1 MSKAPLW
8 RRYYPV
14 GDRPIV
20 CVPIISDDPAA
31 IKKAEPLADLFEVRI
46 DLIGKGWR
54 EVAGYFK
61 KPWLACNR
69 RAEEGGKWR
78 GSEADRIKELLSA
91 IGLGAGIIDVEL
103 STPGLAKVVK
113 DIKGKAECLI
123 SYHNNKETPREKLRE
138 IVRQQLDAGADI
150 CKVVTTARTFAD
162 NIAVLQLIKEFP
174 GMKVVS
180 FAMGAEGQI
189 SRVLGPLMGSYF
201 TYASM
206 TEGKESAAG
215 QIAVAEL
222 RKIYQMLW
230 GD

>member
-1 MSKAPLW
+1 M
-8 RRYYPV
+8 
-14 GDRPIV
+14 
-20 CVPIISDDPAA
+20 
-31 IKKAEPLADLFEVRI
+31 RI

-54 EVAGYFK
+54 EVAACLN

-78 GSEADRIKELLSA
+78 GSETERIDELLGA

-103 STPGLAKVVK
+103 ATPGLARVVNK
-113 DIKGKAECLI
+113 IKGKAECLI
-123 SYHNNKETPREKLRE
+123 SYHNNKETPQEKLRE

-150 CKVVTTARTFAD
+150 CKVVTTARSFAD
-162 NIAVLQLIKEFP
+162 NIAVLRLIQEFP
-174 GMKVVS
+174 GTKVVA

-189 SRVLGPLMGSYF
+189 SRVLCPLVGGCF

-206 TEGKESAAG
+206 AEGKESAAG
-215 QIAVAEL
+215 QMAVEDL
-222 RKIYQMLW
+222 CKIYRMLW

>member
-1 MSKAPLW
+1 LVAE
-8 RRYYPV
+8 RPV
-14 GDRPIV
+14 I
-20 CVPIISDDPAA
+20 CVPIVSDDPAA
-31 IKKAEPLADLFEVRI
+31 LKKAEPLADLFEVRI

-54 EVAGYFK
+54 DLAGCLN

-91 IGLGAGIIDVEL
+91 IGLGAGIIDIEL
-103 STPGLAKVVK
+103 VTPGLAKVVK
-113 DIKGKAECLI
+113 EIKGKAECLI
-123 SYHNNKETPREKLRE
+123 SYHNNKETPLEKLHE
-138 IVRQQLDAGADI
+138 IVRQQLAAGADI

-162 NIAVLQLIKEFP
+162 NIAVLQLIREFP
-174 GMKVVS
+174 GTKVVA

-189 SRVLGPLMGSYF
+189 SRVLCPLTGGYF

-206 TEGKESAAG
+206 AEGKESAAG
-215 QIAVAEL
+215 QITVEDL
-222 RKIYQMLW
+222 RKIYRMLR